1 MLRRLTTI
9 NKRGIQRFMHT
20 HKPVEEKEA
29 MYCFVEWKKLEK
41 NQVEMASQLNKMD
54 AQIEALT
61 KEVVEHNKKVVLAG
75 EFTGIGLVSFA
86 VGFGVTHFMVT
97 GFKLFFN

>member
-1 MLRRLTTI
+1 MLRRITTI
-9 NKRGIQRFMHT
+9 NKIGIQRFMHT

-41 NQVEMASQLNKMD
+41 NQVEMATQLNKMD

-61 KEVVEHNKKVVLAG
+61 KNVVEHNKKVQSAG
-75 EFTGIGLVSFA
+75 EFAGIGLVSFA
-86 VGFGVTHFMVT
+86 VGFGVTHFMV
-97 GFKLFFN
+97 KFFMSSI